1 MQLRLGFTVEELVE
15 RDERL
20 LSQLGRL
27 PAFVQNGEL
36 HAYQLMSF
44 LSAWVWTFSRLISLA
59 LNPKSPDVGQHSR
72 ARPLPHHL

>member
-27 PAFVQNGEL
+27 PAFVQNGEIDE
-36 HAYQLMSF
+36 SKPGDK
-44 LSAWVWTFSRLISLA
+44 TEKI
-59 LNPKSPDVGQHSR
+59 GGET
-72 ARPLPHHL
+72 